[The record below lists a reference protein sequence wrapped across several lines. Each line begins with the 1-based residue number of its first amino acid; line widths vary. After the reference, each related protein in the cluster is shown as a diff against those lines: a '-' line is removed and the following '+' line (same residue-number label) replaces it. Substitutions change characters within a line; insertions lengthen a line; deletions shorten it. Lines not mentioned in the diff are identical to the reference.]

1 MDVTIE
7 PHPLSGTVPAVAS
20 KSVAHRL
27 LILAALADGTTDIDC
42 NTTSRDIDAT
52 ARCLEALGARIAR
65 TRRGFRVRPIP
76 RDADG
81 APLAASGAT
90 LDCGESG
97 STLRFMLP
105 VAAALGRPCALD
117 GHGFPRRAFCRFASR
132 ETLPAA
138 RSTSQATSPPS
149 TCPASSWRLRSFRA
163 ACACA

>member
-7 PHPLSGTVPAVAS
+7 PHPLSGTVAAVAS

-27 LILAALADGTTDIDC
+27 LILAALANGTTDIDC

-97 STLRFMLP
+97 STDRKS
-105 VAAALGRPCALD
+105 VV
-117 GHGFPRRAFCRFASR
+117 
-132 ETLPAA
+132 
-138 RSTSQATSPPS
+138 
-149 TCPASSWRLRSFRA
+149 
-163 ACACA
+163 